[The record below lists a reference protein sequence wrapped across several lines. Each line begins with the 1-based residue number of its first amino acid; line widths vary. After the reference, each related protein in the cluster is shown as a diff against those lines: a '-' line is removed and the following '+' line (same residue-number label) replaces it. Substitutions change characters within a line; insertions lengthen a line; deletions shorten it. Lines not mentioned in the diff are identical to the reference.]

1 MIISL
6 VVAISNNYCIGKDNQ
21 LLWHLPKDLKF
32 FKQHTTGK
40 PVIMGRKTFDSIGK
54 PLPNRRNIVI
64 STNRNLVIEGAEVVN
79 SLQEAITL
87 CKGEE
92 EVCIIGGGKIYN
104 EAINIVNKMY
114 ITMVD
119 ADIEGD
125 TYFPKINLSKWY
137 EVFSEK
143 QFKDEKH
150 VFDYTF
156 KIYIRE

>member
-1 MIISL
+1 MIVSL
-6 VVAISNNYCIGKDNQ
+6 IVAISNNYCIGKDNQ

-40 PVIMGRKTFDSIGK
+40 PVVMGRKTFDSIGK

-64 STNRNLVIEGAEVVN
+64 STNKNLTIEGAEVVS
-79 SLQEAITL
+79 SLQEAIVL

-104 EAINIVNKMY
+104 EAISIVNKMY
-114 ITMVD
+114 ITLVD
-119 ADIEGD
+119 TDIDGD
-125 TYFPKINLSKWY
+125 TYFPKINLNNWY

-156 KIYIRE
+156 KIYVRE

>member
-6 VVAISNNYCIGKDNQ
+6 IVAISNNYCIGKDNQ

-40 PVIMGRKTFDSIGK
+40 PVVMGRKTFDSIGK

-64 STNRNLVIEGAEVVN
+64 STNRNLVIEGAEVVS
-79 SLQEAITL
+79 SLQEAIAL

-104 EAINIVNKMY
+104 EAVGIVNKMY

-119 ADIEGD
+119 TDIEGD

-150 VFDYTF
+150 IFDYTF
-156 KIYIRE
+156 KIYIKE

>member
-6 VVAISNNYCIGKDNQ
+6 IVAISNNYCIGKDNQ

-40 PVIMGRKTFDSIGK
+40 PIVMGRKTYDSIGK

-64 STNRNLVIEGAEVVN
+64 STNKNLLIEGAEVVSN
-79 SLQEAITL
+79 FQEAIAL
-87 CKGEE
+87 CKGEA

-104 EAINIVNKMY
+104 EAIGIVNKMY

-119 ADIEGD
+119 AEIEGD
-125 TYFPKINLSKWY
+125 TYFPKINLSNWY

-143 QFKDEKH
+143 QFKDERH
-150 VFDYTF
+150 AFDYTF
-156 KIYIRE
+156 KIFVRE

>member
-6 VVAISNNYCIGKDNQ
+6 IVAISNNYCIGKDNQ

-40 PVIMGRKTFDSIGK
+40 PVVMGRKTFDSIGK
-54 PLPNRRNIVI
+54 PLPNRRNIVV
-64 STNRNLVIEGAEVVN
+64 STNKNLLIEGAEVVS
-79 SLQEAITL
+79 SLQEAIAL
-87 CKGEE
+87 CKGQE

-104 EAINIVNKMY
+104 EAVGIVNKMY
-114 ITMVD
+114 ITFVET
-119 ADIEGD
+119 DIEGD

-150 VFDYTF
+150 IFDYTF
-156 KIYIRE
+156 KIYIKE

>member
-64 STNRNLVIEGAEVVN
+64 STNQNLIIEGAEVVN

>member
-6 VVAISNNYCIGKDNQ
+6 IVAISKNYCIGKNNQ

-40 PVIMGRKTFDSIGK
+40 PIIMGRKTYDSIGK

-64 STNRNLVIEGAEVVN
+64 SRNKDLKIEGAEVVI
-79 SLQEAITL
+79 SLQEAIAL

-104 EAINIVNKMY
+104 EAVGIVNKMY

-119 ADIEGD
+119 TDIEGD

-150 VFDYTF
+150 IFDYTF
-156 KIYIRE
+156 KIYIKE